1 MKGFNRRI
9 AARLFVGL
17 CTIASI
23 ARAQSPLAV
32 PDIPVGLAATV
43 YAIARQPDGGMIVG
57 GQFTM
62 VDGVSRHNVARLFP
76 DGSLDPDW
84 NPSANGTVRAV
95 VVDAAGAVYVGGEFT
110 EVAGVP
116 RNHLA
121 RIIETGSLD
130 LGWDPGHELEFDHG
144 AYYGI
149 SLALGTHGELF
160 ASGDMRSDR
169 LGLSGAIKIS
179 NDASG
184 TIDPLW
190 NPQAGGTIVA
200 DTRGFLYVTRGG
212 NDYSMRKVSQ
222 SGRGEIVADW
232 RPAIGAEPSAMA
244 VGPDGSLYVGWSFY
258 YSQERHLGRIP
269 PDSHGAFDPLW
280 NPVCETDPTAFAFD
294 GDAVYVNFWGSSGN
308 ERIVRLT
315 GRTGTHVE
323 WQAPGDDNVRALAVA
338 EDGSLFVGG
347 KYAVPWDTEQSLG
360 LQPKLSLARLDAA
373 DARILPS
380 ADAAMPGTINAIV
393 PQSNGAFIIGGQFDI
408 AGTTPRTNIL
418 RMTADGHVDPDWNPV
433 LDLLDVRAIAV
444 DGDHDDI
451 YVSGQTP
458 GTTYQNAINSS
469 LVKVAGSGIGIV
481 DPEWH
486 LSVWG
491 EVDVLAMD
499 HQGGMY
505 MGGAFGEP
513 YDPFLG
519 EDHYRNLWKLSLRD
533 ATPDKVTFARTS
545 PVLAIVVDA
554 GEDAV
559 YIASGYETPWMPL
572 GGENSIARLSNT
584 TGSMQ
589 HGWSRSLPGG
599 ARTLVRSADGS
610 LYAGGDFS
618 TPAADT
624 FDNVLKFSRDGI
636 PDAQWNAAAA
646 THDDSQLAAS
656 ALAVDGHG
664 DVYLGGSLGV
674 EWNRYLAPLAYA
686 KKRSGAS
693 GAAIAAWSP
702 SFDGLPMVDE
712 YSRVSGINAMAV
724 AADGMILVGGN
735 FTMAGGEP
743 RSGFAA
749 FAPGASGEPARGH
762 SSHAWPAPSPPPVSS
777 PARMRPVP
785 QAAAR
790 QATTTP

>member
-1 MKGFNRRI
+1 VKGFNRRI
-9 AARLFVGL
+9 VARLFVGL
-17 CTIASI
+17 CTIAGI

-32 PDIPVGLAATV
+32 PDIPVGLAGYV
-43 YAIARQPDGGMIVG
+43 RAIARQPDGGMIVG

-62 VDGVSRHNVARLFP
+62 VDGVSRHNLARLFP

-84 NPSANGTVRAV
+84 NPSANGTVHAV

-130 LGWDPGHELEFDHG
+130 LGWDPGRDLEFDHG
-144 AYYGI
+144 TYYGI

-179 NDASG
+179 NDATG

-190 NPQAGGTIVA
+190 NPRAGGSLVA
-200 DTRGFLYVTRGG
+200 DTRGFVYIAGG
-212 NDYSMRKVSQ
+212 FSAHAVQKVSQ

-232 RPAIGAEPSAMA
+232 HPPFDTAPSTMA
-244 VGPDGSLYVGWSFY
+244 VGTDDSLYLGWSFY

-269 PDSHGAFDPLW
+269 PDSRGAFDPLW
-280 NPVCETDPTAFAFD
+280 NPVCESDPTAFAFD
-294 GDAVYVNFWGSSGN
+294 GDAVYVSFQGRSGN

-338 EDGSLFVGG
+338 EDGSLLVGG
-347 KYAVPWDTEQSLG
+347 KFAVPWDTEQSLG
-360 LQPKLSLARLDAA
+360 LHPKLSLARLDAA
-373 DARILPS
+373 DAHILPS
-380 ADAAMPGTINAIV
+380 ADAAIPGTINAIV
-393 PQSNGAFIIGGQFDI
+393 PQSNGAFLIGGQFDI
-408 AGTTPRTNIL
+408 AGTTPRANIL
-418 RMTADGHVDPDWNPV
+418 RMTADGRVDPDWNPA

-444 DGDHDDI
+444 DGEDV

-458 GTTYQNAINSS
+458 GTTYQNAIRSS
-469 LVKVAGSGIGIV
+469 LVKVAGSGAGIV

-491 EVDVLAMD
+491 EIDVLAMD
-499 HQGGMY
+499 HHGGMY
-505 MGGAFGEP
+505 MGGAFDET

-519 EDHYRNLWKLSLRD
+519 EDDQRNLWKLSLPD
-533 ATPDKVTFARTS
+533 ATPDKITYARAS
-545 PVLAIVVDA
+545 PVLAIAVDA
-554 GEDAV
+554 DEDAV
-559 YIASGYETPWMPL
+559 YIASGYSTPWMPI
-572 GGENSIARLSNT
+572 GGENSITRLSNT
-584 TGSMQ
+584 TGSSQ
-589 HGWSRSLPGG
+589 HGWSRSLS
-599 ARTLVRSADGS
+599 SAPRALGMAPDGS
-610 LYAGGDFS
+610 LYAAGHFPGNA
-618 TPAADT
+618 PDT
-624 FDNVLKFSRDGI
+624 YNDILKFTRDGSA
-636 PDAQWNAAAA
+636 DSAWNASAMVR
-646 THDDSQLAAS
+646 DGRGLAGS
-656 ALAVDGHG
+656 ALAIDGRG
-664 DVYLGGSLGV
+664 DVYLGGTRDVPWGD
-674 EWNRYLAPLAYA
+674 YFLALAYA
-686 KKRSGAS
+686 EKRSGAS
-693 GAAIAAWSP
+693 GAVLPGWSP
-702 SFDGLPMVDE
+702 PFDGLLMIDE
-712 YSRVSGINAMAV
+712 SIGMSAVNALAIS
-724 AADGMILVGGN
+724 ADGTILVGGN

-762 SSHAWPAPSPPPVSS
+762 SSHAWPAPLPPPVSS

-785 QAAAR
+785 QATAQ